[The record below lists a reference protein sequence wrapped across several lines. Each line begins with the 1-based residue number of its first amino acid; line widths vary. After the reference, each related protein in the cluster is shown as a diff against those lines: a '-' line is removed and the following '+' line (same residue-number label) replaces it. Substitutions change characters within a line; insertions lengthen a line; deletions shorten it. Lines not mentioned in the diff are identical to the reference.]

1 MATGGHEEIEM
12 RDFDRPDDL
21 EDDDPEEVIQRG
33 IPGPIEGRLQETNF
47 DIEPRDPDQEDI
59 EQKLRE
65 LIPNVSSKF
74 IKELASKADLGNSG
88 NIFVMSKAA
97 DGREVAVRI
106 TQRNGE
112 KMLSEASISKKAGGP
127 YLLARIKNEKINFIK
142 QREQPLEPTIVV
154 KQRQQADII
163 NFEHFID
170 NTVGAIDRGENI
182 QLEELPNMVES
193 GTLTDMNGR
202 EIEGIYK
209 SFTTMRDNI
218 SLAKA
223 KLEIA
228 TRNFSKA
235 EKDLADA
242 KQNGNAREIERWESE
257 VNRLRNDKD
266 AASESLGILE
276 GRFKAQSTRLKDLL
290 LTVRNRTISLG
301 DRIRILFREEGIT
314 IASIITAV
322 GMTISSIALG
332 IRLALTPS
340 YSPTPPPGPSPSGKS
355 FGDKVK
361 DALNRFKNWLLD
373 LASKSASA
381 IPGLIGSIV
390 SFILKSIGQV
400 VGFVAEHL
408 IIAVIAIVALV
419 FEIIMYEINRKRS
432 SYRL

>member
-1 MATGGHEEIEM
+1 
-12 RDFDRPDDL
+12 
-21 EDDDPEEVIQRG
+21 
-33 IPGPIEGRLQETNF
+33 
-47 DIEPRDPDQEDI
+47 
-59 EQKLRE
+59 
-65 LIPNVSSKF
+65 
-74 IKELASKADLGNSG
+74 
-88 NIFVMSKAA
+88 
-97 DGREVAVRI
+97 
-106 TQRNGE
+106 
-112 KMLSEASISKKAGGP
+112 
-127 YLLARIKNEKINFIK
+127 
-142 QREQPLEPTIVV
+142 
-154 KQRQQADII
+154 
-163 NFEHFID
+163 
-170 NTVGAIDRGENI
+170 
-182 QLEELPNMVES
+182 MVES

-228 TRNFSKA
+228 TRNLTKA
-235 EKDLADA
+235 EKDLAEA
-242 KQNGNAREIERWESE
+242 KQNGNAGDIERWEIE

-276 GRFKAQSTRLKDLL
+276 GRFKVQSTRLKDLL

-373 LASKSASA
+373 LASKSATA

-408 IIAVIAIVALV
+408 IIVVIAIVALV